1 MSDDAPQPGDQ
12 PSDQHQPGDLP
23 SDPPAPAPADPA
35 ETPSASESSA
45 PPSPPPQ
52 AGKKP
57 LLQIG
62 LILGTVG
69 LVLAIV
75 LSLPR
80 KVDLIVDNN
89 TRYRLLIEIN
99 GQDYGDVKPGETRR
113 CERLGEGPVTLRAT
127 ELGPEDEKGK
137 QFELKGELEVPFLA
151 ARRHAYVWN
160 VEGMTTRYWILTKG
174 YGDQQGKVVAPEPFE
189 PAKDLFTIPEGLVP
203 RLNSFPGQI
212 RVRGKGGVRKAL
224 YTAQFVRK
232 ATTKVSAPGVP
243 TDVSQDPR
251 LRPKQAPKVPKQR

>member
-1 MSDDAPQPGDQ
+1 MSDDVQE
-12 PSDQHQPGDLP
+12 PSDAE
-23 SDPPAPAPADPA
+23 APAPADTPA
-35 ETPSASESSA
+35 EAPGASSESA
-45 PPSPPPQ
+45 PPASPAPP
-52 AGKKP
+52 APPSAPAAKPKKP
-57 LLQIG
+57 FLQIG

-99 GQDYGDVKPGETRR
+99 GQDYGVVKPGDTRR
-113 CERLGEGPVTLRAT
+113 CERLGEGPVTLSAT

-137 QFELKGELEVPFLA
+137 QFELKGELVVPFLA
-151 ARRHAYVWN
+151 SRRHTYVWN
-160 VEGMTTRYWILTKG
+160 VEGLTTRYWILTKG
-174 YGDQQGKVVAPEPFE
+174 YGDQQGKVVKPEPFE
-189 PAKDLFTIPEGLVP
+189 PANDLFTIPEGLVP

-224 YTAQFVRK
+224 YTAQFVHK
-232 ATTKVSAPGVP
+232 ATAKTQGPGLPGQV
-243 TDVSQDPR
+243 TNDPR
-251 LRPKQAPKVPKQR
+251 MRPQGN